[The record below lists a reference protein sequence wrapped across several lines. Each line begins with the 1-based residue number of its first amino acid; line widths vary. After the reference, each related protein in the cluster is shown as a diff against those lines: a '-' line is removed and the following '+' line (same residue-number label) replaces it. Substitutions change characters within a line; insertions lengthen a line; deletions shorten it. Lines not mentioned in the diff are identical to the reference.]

1 MKIGII
7 GLGYVGLPLVIQFA
21 KSGVQVLGIDVD
33 DKKVEALNC
42 GESYIK
48 HIPSSAL
55 QAQLKSGLIEATT
68 DYQRVKELDAILIC
82 VPTPLDDKR
91 EPDLSYVLDTGRS
104 IAPHLSKGTVVVL
117 ESTTYPGTTEDE
129 LRPILEQ
136 GSGLKAGTDF
146 HLAYSPEREDPGNPD
161 SQVAKIPKVIGG
173 YTPACLEK
181 AKTVYSLAIE
191 TLVPV
196 SSCRI
201 AEATKLTENIFRCV
215 NIALVNELKMIYQ
228 KMGIDIWEVIEAAK
242 TKPFGYMPFY
252 PGPGLG
258 GHCIPIDPFYLSWKA
273 RQEGIEARFIELS
286 GEVNTSMPDYVIG
299 RLKEALEAQG
309 KTVKGSKVL
318 IVGLAYKADVDDDR
332 ESPSYVLMEKLEAQG
347 ANVGYH
353 DPHVPVIR
361 PSREYSHFAG
371 RESVVWNDQSMST
384 YDAAIIST
392 AHSAVNHDQLTGWV
406 RCIIDARNSVSK
418 PSLSHVVWKA

>member
-33 DKKVEALNC
+33 DKKVEALNR

-68 DYQRVKELDAILIC
+68 DYQRVKGLDAILIC

-91 EPDLSYVLDTGRS
+91 EPDLTYVLDTGRS

-173 YTPACLEK
+173 FTPACLEK
-181 AKTVYSLAIE
+181 AKAVYSLAIE

-196 SSCRI
+196 SSCR
-201 AEATKLTENIFRCV
+201 A
-215 NIALVNELKMIYQ
+215 
-228 KMGIDIWEVIEAAK
+228 
-242 TKPFGYMPFY
+242 
-252 PGPGLG
+252 
-258 GHCIPIDPFYLSWKA
+258 H
-273 RQEGIEARFIELS
+273 
-286 GEVNTSMPDYVIG
+286 
-299 RLKEALEAQG
+299 
-309 KTVKGSKVL
+309 
-318 IVGLAYKADVDDDR
+318 
-332 ESPSYVLMEKLEAQG
+332 
-347 ANVGYH
+347 
-353 DPHVPVIR
+353 
-361 PSREYSHFAG
+361 AG
-371 RESVVWNDQSMST
+371 CRT
-384 YDAAIIST
+384 
-392 AHSAVNHDQLTGWV
+392 
-406 RCIIDARNSVSK
+406 R
-418 PSLSHVVWKA
+418 